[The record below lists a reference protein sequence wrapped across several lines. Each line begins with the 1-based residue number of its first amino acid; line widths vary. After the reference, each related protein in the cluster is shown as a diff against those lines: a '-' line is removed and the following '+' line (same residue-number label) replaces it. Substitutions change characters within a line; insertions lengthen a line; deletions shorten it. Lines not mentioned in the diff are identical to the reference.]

1 MDEYACLRVFQ
12 HPDIVTSVRF
22 HPGTANLFATG
33 CADGRVRMWE
43 VASGK
48 VSFMVQ
54 GWQGPG
60 QRDEEGEGQGAHG
73 DERVWLWEVAS
84 GKVSFWRWV
93 REEDGEGQWPWGR
106 LHVAVAGDQ
115 CLGEF
120 YGSRMAG
127 AEAEGGGGGASGYTW
142 G

>member
-48 VSFMVQ
+48 VGAWGWVSEGRRRGRGRRAGNDGERQGSLGDWRMRMWEVASGKVSFMVQ
-54 GWQGPG
+54 GWQGPR
-60 QRDEEGEGQGAHG
+60 QREEEGEGQGAHG
-73 DERVWLWEVAS
+73 DERVWLCEVNSA
-84 GKVSFWRWV
+84 KVGFR
-93 REEDGEGQWPWGR
+93 G
-106 LHVAVAGDQ
+106 
-115 CLGEF
+115 
-120 YGSRMAG
+120 
-127 AEAEGGGGGASGYTW
+127 
-142 G
+142 